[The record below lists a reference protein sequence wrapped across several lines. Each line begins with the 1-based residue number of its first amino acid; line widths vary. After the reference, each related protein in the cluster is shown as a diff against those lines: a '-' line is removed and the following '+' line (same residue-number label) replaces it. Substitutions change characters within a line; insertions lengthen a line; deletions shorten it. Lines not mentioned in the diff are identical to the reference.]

1 MEIFFFYFPKR
12 KLMAF
17 GNRLTESALAF
28 IVRTNLSEHKR
39 DVIKTDDLSELSK
52 EFMIELPSQMKF
64 SQSNKRF
71 SEIEWNSKRK
81 NIRNLLDSLFKA
93 NQERTKFICFCCFG
107 IR

>member
-1 MEIFFFYFPKR
+1 
-12 KLMAF
+12 MAF

-52 EFMIELPSQMKF
+52 EFIIELPSQMKF

-71 SEIEWNSKRK
+71 SEIEWNSKLFRLLQYHPLQGIPGSAEAVQRK
-81 NIRNLLDSLFKA
+81 NDPRSK
-93 NQERTKFICFCCFG
+93 
-107 IR
+107 